1 MAELL
6 AGKIEP
12 GMIIEVEGR
21 RLEVVRRYRPHKE
34 SKSSPTFLIGFDVRT
49 ESGIAYGDVP
59 DTYRF
64 KVVGSV

>member
-12 GMIIEVEGR
+12 GMIIKVDGR
-21 RLEVVRRYRPHKE
+21 RLEVIRRYRPHRERKG
-34 SKSSPTFLIGFDVRT
+34 SPTVMIGFDVRT
-49 ESGIAYGDVP
+49 KTGIAYGRVP

-64 KVVGSV
+64 EVVSK